1 MDVKNARHEKF
12 VIGSFGSSL
21 VGKPSSS
28 TSGGCAAA
36 GANGG
41 SIPESFDS
49 CLDKRIGGGAASS
62 ESESPS
68 CFSCGLFSS
77 SFSSGAFLE
86 CARQKLKKLG
96 GLAKVQPQSSFNLLQ
111 LLLLTLEV
119 DNLLDLLQLQQLQD
133 QRHIARVHK

>member
-1 MDVKNARHEKF
+1 MEVKNARHEKL

-28 TSGGCAAA
+28 TSGGCVTA
-36 GANGG
+36 GCGGG

-68 CFSCGLFSS
+68 CFSCVLSCS
-77 SFSSGAFLE
+77 LVSSGAFLE
-86 CARQKLKKLG
+86 
-96 GLAKVQPQSSFNLLQ
+96 
-111 LLLLTLEV
+111 
-119 DNLLDLLQLQQLQD
+119 
-133 QRHIARVHK
+133 